1 MTAQKIVSLYDMYPE
16 KSIQAMT
23 IQRIVPMLK
32 LYRTQSREEW
42 LTCTAQRIV
51 PTPFGTFQNS
61 DAKDVIHG
69 ELKTINFNWERVF
82 IFPDTS

>member
-1 MTAQKIVSLYDMYPE
+1 M
-16 KSIQAMT
+16 
-23 IQRIVPMLK
+23 
-32 LYRTQSREEW
+32 
-42 LTCTAQRIV
+42 TAQRIAS
-51 PTPFGTFQNS
+51 TLFGTFQNS